1 MVLCWLLHNAN
12 CRWRRSSCKE
22 RQQLVPSGNGPN
34 ANHPHRERHIMSL
47 MKITT
52 ISSPGRQVTDLAF
65 SPPQPEATCLSKSLL
80 GILAHSIPSSAFEC
94 LIASSPRL
102 TLSTAVPTAFTIR
115 PGLPFRLKD
124 RLSGGLAPQIP
135 AHRSGQTDPD
145 RTTMLPLHSMF
156 LRLNSLATLWAPQKQ
171 RDSSQ
176 ATTQAGTLSQPP
188 SQQSRTQHE
197 HYVRPL

>member
-12 CRWRRSSCKE
+12 CRWLRSSCKE

-34 ANHPHRERHIMSL
+34 ADHHHREKLIMSL

-65 SPPQPEATCLSKSLL
+65 SPLQPEATCLSKSLS
-80 GILAHSIPSSAFEC
+80 GILAHSILSSAFEC
-94 LIASSPRL
+94 LIASSQRL
-102 TLSTAVPTAFTIR
+102 TLSTAVPTASTIR

-124 RLSGGLAPQIP
+124 RLSGGLALQMPV
-135 AHRSGQTDPD
+135 HRSAQDPD
-145 RTTMLPLHSMF
+145 RTTMLLLHSMF
-156 LRLNSLATLWAPQKQ
+156 LRLNSLATLWVPQKQ

-176 ATTQAGTLSQPP
+176 ATTQAGTPSQPP
-188 SQQSRTQHE
+188 SQQSHTQHALSE
-197 HYVRPL
+197 RPL